1 MSQLT
6 VATGMPI
13 RFTNNIVRRIAP
25 RVVTMPSTTM
35 FQIGNKTRIA
45 WWVKNVTR

>member
-1 MSQLT
+1 
-6 VATGMPI
+6 MPI
-13 RFTNNIVRRIAP
+13 RFTNNIVRSNAAG
-25 RVVTMPSTTM
+25 VVNMPSTTM